1 MSDAQHDVG
10 YVRFGITEK
19 SWDFSEHDDDGDE
32 SGRRGKDK
40 QINIIIGTWSYEH
53 VVSDRKKRGRGID

>member
-1 MSDAQHDVG
+1 MMLDM
-10 YVRFGITEK
+10 FGLDLLK
-19 SWDFSEHDDDGDE
+19 NPGDFSEHDDDSDE